1 MYIPRT
7 IEPLI
12 ENHLFKGKIILISG
26 ARQVGKTTLVKKLA
40 RKAADTYLYLNCD
53 ESDIK
58 QRLDSATTSTQ
69 LKMVI
74 GNYKLVLID
83 EAQRIKDI
91 GLKLKLLVDTFPGQ
105 QIIATGSSSL
115 DLANKTQEALTGRN
129 YEFLL
134 YPLSL
139 PELRQE
145 LGELEIAR
153 QLETFLIYGLYP
165 DVYRQPT
172 LPEKMETIKTLTQN
186 YLYKDIVTISEQKK
200 SETLTKLLQALA
212 LQIGNEVS
220 YNELANLVGVSK
232 QLIAKYIE
240 LLEKVYIIFK
250 LPPFSRNLRKEL
262 SKNRKIYFYDTGI
275 RNAIINQFNSLSLR
289 DDAGRLWE
297 NFVIAQRMK
306 KDLSIG
312 TTINRYF
319 WRTYDQQEIDLIEEQ
334 KGVLHAFEI
343 KWTSDKV
350 KIPISWKNAYPQALW
365 QVINREN
372 INQTG

>member
-1 MYIPRT
+1 
-7 IEPLI
+7 
-12 ENHLFKGKIILISG
+12 
-26 ARQVGKTTLVKKLA
+26 
-40 RKAADTYLYLNCD
+40 
-53 ESDIK
+53 
-58 QRLDSATTSTQ
+58 
-69 LKMVI
+69 
-74 GNYKLVLID
+74 
-83 EAQRIKDI
+83 
-91 GLKLKLLVDTFPGQ
+91 
-105 QIIATGSSSL
+105 
-115 DLANKTQEALTGRN
+115 
-129 YEFLL
+129 
-134 YPLSL
+134 
-139 PELRQE
+139 
-145 LGELEIAR
+145 
-153 QLETFLIYGLYP
+153 
-165 DVYRQPT
+165 
-172 LPEKMETIKTLTQN
+172 METIKTRTQN